1 MAALLGAAVVVLPT
15 VARSVEPAPN
25 ITAYNEP
32 GVYGYHSWMPAVAT
46 VSLGGVVKFSNPYTA
61 TYHGLKFTGGTA
73 ATTPG
78 CTGIPQQATEP
89 IGAFHWEGECTFS
102 KAGTYTFV
110 CTVHPTEMKGTIT
123 VPGTPKTK
131 TMSAS
136 GENQTEATL
145 NGSIEPEGN
154 TVEYHFEYEGPGVTG
169 KQSTPTATLSAAD
182 FTSHSVSTQA
192 TGLEPGMTYHFLLV
206 ATYGG
211 KPVAGATTQTF
222 TTHAVTAP
230 AATTLG
236 AEGFKETEATLKGT
250 VNPGGEATEYF
261 FEYGTDT
268 HYGQKT
274 EKATLQASGGSNQ
287 GVSATLKGLTPG
299 TEYHF
304 RLVAKNAVGGPING
318 VDRTFKTESPPAP
331 KEPPSPTTTTRIT
344 PSFPSTTTT
353 ATTTT
358 PIAAL
363 PPGPPIVGGPSLAA
377 SQHGSSVHGF
387 VQISKAGVGGRL
399 EVDLLASG
407 ASLAKARHK
416 KSTSAVVGRLVRS
429 SLYAGKVSFAVSLNA
444 KAKSAL
450 RRHHRLALAVKI
462 VLTPLHGAPVSTTRS
477 VVLHA

>member
-1 MAALLGAAVVVLPT
+1 
-15 VARSVEPAPN
+15 
-25 ITAYNEP
+25 
-32 GVYGYHSWMPAVAT
+32 
-46 VSLGGVVKFSNPYTA
+46 
-61 TYHGLKFTGGTA
+61 
-73 ATTPG
+73 
-78 CTGIPQQATEP
+78 
-89 IGAFHWEGECTFS
+89 
-102 KAGTYTFV
+102 
-110 CTVHPTEMKGTIT
+110 
-123 VPGTPKTK
+123 
-131 TMSAS
+131 
-136 GENQTEATL
+136 
-145 NGSIEPEGN
+145 
-154 TVEYHFEYEGPGVTG
+154 
-169 KQSTPTATLSAAD
+169 
-182 FTSHSVSTQA
+182 
-192 TGLEPGMTYHFLLV
+192 MTYHFLLV

-304 RLVAKNAVGGPING
+304 RLVAKNAVGGPIMALIARSRPN
-318 VDRTFKTESPPAP
+318 RRLRPKNRHRPPQRRG
-331 KEPPSPTTTTRIT
+331 PPRRPPQPRRLLRPPR
-344 PSFPSTTTT
+344 PSSNC
-353 ATTTT
+353 
-358 PIAAL
+358 

-399 EVDLLASG
+399 EVDLLASS
-407 ASLAKARHK
+407 ASLAKVRHK

-429 SLYAGKVSFAVSLNA
+429 SLYAGKVSFSVSLNT
-444 KAKSAL
+444 KAKRAL
-450 RRHHRLALAVKI
+450 SRHHKLALTVKI
-462 VLTPLHGAPVSTTRS
+462 VLTPLHGGAVAITRS